1 MKPQHAKVFPIH
13 NKTLSSFHMN
23 HFLII
28 NEVEMVLSLSYLSI
42 QLLWHWMFSF
52 LWTYGISHTS
62 IILGTNVY
70 YCISTFLSCS
80 LQDSIGVTLSKVS
93 HWESNDKSLYLSQS
107 LHFSYSY
114 CAFLLSNVEKRIVNC
129 CISAFLLQSPKT
141 IVNCCISN
149 FLLSSQRLLRSW
161 LCSKVSIYM
170 TTFSFFNFLSPTRDL
185 SNKDWI
191 HSMTRKWK
199 TSR

>member
-107 LHFSYSY
+107 LHFSYFY
-114 CAFLLSNVEKRIVNC
+114 LVVPFYYQMFKKVQKTILVNC
-129 CISAFLLQSPKT
+129 CISAFSSPK
-141 IVNCCISN
+141 
-149 FLLSSQRLLRSW
+149 
-161 LCSKVSIYM
+161 SKKQ
-170 TTFSFFNFLSPTRDL
+170 L
-185 SNKDWI
+185 
-191 HSMTRKWK
+191 
-199 TSR
+199 

>member
-42 QLLWHWMFSF
+42 QLLRHWMFSF

-70 YCISTFLSCS
+70 YCISVFLSCS

-107 LHFSYSY
+107 LHFS
-114 CAFLLSNVEKRIVNC
+114 FLLCLSLSNVQKTVNC
-129 CISAFLLQSPKT
+129 CISAFLLQSPKN
-141 IVNCCISN
+141 NCK
-149 FLLSSQRLLRSW
+149 LLYFYFSSIFT
-161 LCSKVSIYM
+161 KV
-170 TTFSFFNFLSPTRDL
+170 T
-185 SNKDWI
+185 
-191 HSMTRKWK
+191 
-199 TSR
+199 